1 VEQLDMWANDKELK
15 KKQKLKKLKR
25 KHVEKRRIQDKYNSS
40 DDESHVM
47 PRKITWENID
57 L

>member
-1 VEQLDMWANDKELK
+1 MWANDKELK